1 MVIDATSSIIS
12 KLNQT
17 GRNSNLVRPY
27 RRKFLARIKR
37 DDGFAVTTVP
47 LERELVTLRSKTR
60 GEGDASKRYM
70 SDTKFYATAPIR
82 GLVYT
87 VVHDPGGKLVCI
99 DSSRFED

>member
-1 MVIDATSSIIS
+1 MVTTRRILDYFEVKSDEA
-12 KLNQT
+12 KP
-17 GRNSNLVRPY
+17 NLVRPH

-37 DDGFAVTTVP
+37 DDGFAVTTVM

-87 VVHDPGGKLVCI
+87 VVHDPPGET
-99 DSSRFED
+99 RMHR